1 MTIEEKRNVVNEYCG
16 SVYCEECLL
25 VGEEHGWKKPCSDRS
40 CLNIVQSPEEDLDK
54 ALKIIGKD
62 VLTVTDGYN
71 AEIVMCDEIHAD
83 DPVNH
88 PSHYTDGKIE
98 VIDFITDKKLGFC
111 LGNAV
116 KYIAR
121 AGKKDPS
128 KVIEDLEKA
137 IWYIKHHI
145 KTLREE

>member
-1 MTIEEKRNVVNEYCG
+1 MTIEEKRERLEEYCDYRNG
-16 SVYCEECLL
+16 CTGCPLNDEKHIWMNRCY
-25 VGEEHGWKKPCSDRS
+25 GNS
-40 CLNIVQSPEEDLDK
+40 CLNIAGSPEEDLDK
-54 ALKIIGKD
+54 ALAILREAGEEPFEEPD
-62 VLTVTDGYN
+62 FQ
-71 AEIVMCDEIHAD
+71 DENVSVVVD

-128 KVIEDLEKA
+128 KTIEDLEKA
-137 IWYIKHHI
+137 IWYIKYHI
-145 KTLREE
+145 ETLEEG

>member
-1 MTIEEKRNVVNEYCG
+1 MTIEEKRNALSEYCG
-16 SVYCEECLL
+16 SIHCGECSL
-25 VGEEHGWKKPCSDRS
+25 VGKKHRWKLPCVGNP
-40 CLNIVQSPEEDLDK
+40 CPNICRCPEEDLDK
-54 ALKIIGKD
+54 ALALIGKA
-62 VLTVTDGYN
+62 VPTVTDGYN

-128 KVIEDLEKA
+128 KTIEDLEKA
-137 IWYIKHHI
+137 IWYITHHI
-145 KTLREE
+145 ETLEEG

>member
-1 MTIEEKRNVVNEYCG
+1 MTIEEKREAVHEYCT
-16 SVYCEECLL
+16 SLRCSECLL
-25 VGEEHGWKKPCSDRS
+25 TGEEYGWKKSCEDNPCPDIRQ
-40 CLNIVQSPEEDLDK
+40 CPEEDLDK
-54 ALKIIGKD
+54 ALAIIGY
-62 VLTVTDGYN
+62 VGEHN
-71 AEIVMCDEIHAD
+71 

-128 KVIEDLEKA
+128 KTIEDLEKA

-145 KTLREE
+145 KTLEEG